1 MRKTSDDKNKNII
14 QFLKQFKNF
23 LTAPI
28 FDIISNE
35 IKKEI

>member
-1 MRKTSDDKNKNII
+1 MKKTFDSANKNMV

-23 LTAPI
+23 LIAPI

-35 IKKEI
+35 IKEEI